1 MTHDA
6 ARGAGI
12 QLSPEWLSL
21 LEPEFSRPY
30 MAELRA
36 FLKAEKAA
44 GKVIYPPGRE
54 FFAALDATSPSR
66 VRVVVIG
73 QDPYHG
79 PGQAH
84 GLSFSVRK
92 GQPIPPSLRNIFAE
106 LQADLSVVPP
116 AHGGLTGWAE
126 QGVLLLNSV
135 LSVEHGLP
143 GSHQGRGWET
153 FTDAVIAA
161 IDSGERPVVFLLWG
175 KHAQQ
180 KGAAIDRQKHC
191 VLSAP
196 HPSPLSAH
204 RGFFGCRHFSQANR
218 FLIERGYEPID
229 WSATG

>member
-84 GLSFSVRK
+84 GLSFSVPK
-92 GQPIPPSLRNIFAE
+92 GQPIPPSLCNIFAE